1 MSYQQGSIRRVPR
14 KNGDD
19 VWHLRFREST
29 ADGGRRECVIPIGSV
44 RDFPKERDARKEVD
58 RRGLLVRVNAENQ
71 QGRIHFDA
79 LAEFYLKVE
88 HGPEAVRQKSDTTI
102 PIVRHY
108 VRDYLIPRWRDEL
121 AEEIPSIAIQR
132 WLVSLHKDKRLAWTT
147 VSKVRGLMNRIFR
160 IGLRYGLVE
169 KQNPV
174 EHTESR
180 CKSDYK
186 AIIITPSQTFT
197 ILEKL
202 SGNPLH
208 CALVITIAA
217 TGLRSSETL
226 SLRWADILWDEGKIR
241 VSKRW
246 AKGKD
251 GATKTAASNSTVP
264 LHPILSEHLKQ
275 WHTQTP
281 YAKPGDFVFP
291 SLTRGGKVPI
301 WPSTFIADYL
311 RPAAKAAGVQI
322 SNSQRLGLHNFR
334 HSLATFLATTKTH
347 PKVVQGLLRHAD
359 IKVTLGLYTQEDSDE
374 KQAAQGA
381 FLAAMGL
388 ASPLVQ

>member
-1 MSYQQGSIRRVPR
+1 MYQRGAIRKVHR
-14 KNGDD
+14 KNGEYW
-19 VWHLRFREST
+19 VLRFREST
-29 ADGGRRECVIPIGSV
+29 ANGGRRERVIPIGAV

-71 QGRIHFDA
+71 QGRIRFDA
-79 LAEFYLKVE
+79 LAEFFLKVE
-88 HGPEAVRQKSDTTI
+88 HGPDAVRQKSDTTI

-108 VRDYLIPRWRDEL
+108 VRDYLIPRWRGEL
-121 AEEIPSIAIQR
+121 AEEIPSITFQR
-132 WLVSLHKDKRLAWTT
+132 WLVSLHNDKGLAWTT
-147 VSKVRGLMNRIFR
+147 VSKIRGLANRIYR

-169 KQNPV
+169 SNPV

-186 AIIITPSQTFT
+186 AIIVTPPQTFT

-217 TGLRSSETL
+217 TGLRSSEAL
-226 SLRWADILWDEGKIR
+226 SLRWFDILWDEGEIR
-241 VSKRW
+241 ISKRW

-251 GATKTAASNSTVP
+251 GEPKTAASNGTVP
-264 LHPILSEHLKQ
+264 LHPILTEYLKQ
-275 WHTQTP
+275 WHARTA
-281 YAKPGDFVFP
+281 YGKPGDFVFP
-291 SLTRGGKVPI
+291 SIAREGKVPI

-311 RPAAKAAGVQI
+311 RPAAKAAGVRVADG
-322 SNSQRLGLHNFR
+322 QRLGLHNFR

-359 IKVTLGLYTQEDSDE
+359 LKITLGLYTQEDSDE

>member
-1 MSYQQGSIRRVPR
+1 
-14 KNGDD
+14 
-19 VWHLRFREST
+19 
-29 ADGGRRECVIPIGSV
+29 V
-44 RDFPKERDARKEVD
+44 RD
-58 RRGLLVRVNAENQ
+58 N
-71 QGRIHFDA
+71 
-79 LAEFYLKVE
+79 
-88 HGPEAVRQKSDTTI
+88 
-102 PIVRHY
+102 
-108 VRDYLIPRWRDEL
+108 LIPRWRGEL
-121 AEEIPSIAIQR
+121 AEEIPSITFQR
-132 WLVSLHKDKRLAWTT
+132 WLVSLHNDKGLAWTT
-147 VSKVRGLMNRIFR
+147 VSKIRGLANRIYR

-169 KQNPV
+169 SNPV

-186 AIIITPSQTFT
+186 AIIVTPPQTFT

-217 TGLRSSETL
+217 TGLRSSEAL
-226 SLRWADILWDEGKIR
+226 SLRWFDILWDEGEIR
-241 VSKRW
+241 ISKRW

-251 GATKTAASNSTVP
+251 GEPKTAASNGTVP
-264 LHPILSEHLKQ
+264 LHPILTEYLKQ
-275 WHTQTP
+275 WHARTA
-281 YAKPGDFVFP
+281 YGKPGDFVFP
-291 SLTRGGKVPI
+291 SIAREGKVPI

-311 RPAAKAAGVQI
+311 RPAAKAAGVRVADG
-322 SNSQRLGLHNFR
+322 QRLGLHNFR

-359 IKVTLGLYTQEDSDE
+359 LKITLGLYTQEDSDE